1 MQENIEKSSKI
12 YQKKVTKVEK
22 KSTEIILIIIS
33 QDKSI
38 IIFKCFISYFIELVK
53 IMKESAIDVI

>member
-1 MQENIEKSSKI
+1 MQENIEKIIKNLS
-12 YQKKVTKVEK
+12 KKVTKVEK

-53 IMKESAIDVI
+53 FMKESAIDVN